1 MPESES
7 DAALVRR
14 CLAGDG
20 HAMRQLVDR
29 FQADVFGLSVRML
42 ANRHDAEDCT
52 QDVFLRAF
60 RSLKSWDASRPL
72 RPWIATICVNQ
83 CRTRIAKR
91 KNRPMPGPIVD
102 DLPEHAP
109 PADDSREVTE
119 AVRTAVDGLRD
130 DYRVVFTL
138 YHEQGRGY
146 DEIAQVVDRPVGT
159 VKTWLHRAR
168 AIVLGYLESRGLVKD
183 TESKDE
189 SQRTISE

>member
-1 MPESES
+1 VPESES

-42 ANRHDAEDCT
+42 ANRHDAEDCA

-60 RSLKSWDASRPL
+60 RSLKSWDPSRPL

-91 KNRPMPGPIVD
+91 KNRPVSGPIVED
-102 DLPEHAP
+102 VPEKSLPS
-109 PADDSREVTE
+109 DNGQEVAE

-130 DYRVVFTL
+130 DYRTVFTL

-146 DEIAQVVDRPVGT
+146 DDIAMVMDRPVGT

-168 AIVLGYLESRGLVKD
+168 AIVLDYLTSRGLVKEGE
-183 TESKDE
+183 TNDE
-189 SQRTISE
+189 

>member
-20 HAMRQLVDR
+20 LAMRQLVDR
-29 FQADVFGLSVRML
+29 FQADVYGLSVRML

-60 RSLKSWDASRPL
+60 RSLKSWDPSRPL

-91 KNRPMPGPIVD
+91 KNRPVSGPIAEDV
-102 DLPEHAP
+102 PENAP
-109 PADDSREVTE
+109 PSDDSREVTE
-119 AVRTAVDGLRD
+119 AVRTAVEGLRD
-130 DYRVVFTL
+130 DYRMVFTL

-146 DEIAQVVDRPVGT
+146 DDIALVIDRPVGT

-168 AIVLGYLESRGLVKD
+168 AIVLEYLKSRGLVKD
-183 TESKDE
+183 GEPRDE
-189 SQRTISE
+189 